1 MVLINLTK
9 LVKFIDIVNKTPKDV
24 SQRRTRLV
32 KAYDGLAA
40 DADFTVSITLSTDAA
55 IRLKEIILDDE
66 SGERRVAILD
76 ELINNLTDRTVFIP
90 DSVMSKVYLIP
101 SITKCINPTCREQL
115 LVMCRPTRTAHI
127 VSVFTV
133 SCVLE
138 GEVYAFCKM

>member
-40 DADFTVSITLSTDAA
+40 DGDFTVSITLSTDAA

-66 SGERRVAILD
+66 SGERRVSILD
-76 ELINNLTDRTVFIP
+76 ELINNLTGRTVFIP
-90 DSVMSKVYLIP
+90 DLVMSKV
-101 SITKCINPTCREQL
+101 SISN
-115 LVMCRPTRTAHI
+115 
-127 VSVFTV
+127 
-133 SCVLE
+133 
-138 GEVYAFCKM
+138 